1 MNLLTELKAE
11 RDSKYKGGLYHRTQI
26 LFAYNSNHIEGSRLT
41 EEQTRFIFETKSFF
55 PDGDNPIRVDDVVE
69 TTNHFR
75 LFDYML
81 DHAEEPLTEAM
92 VKEYHRI
99 LKTGTTD
106 AALTWFN
113 VGEYKSV
120 ANTVGDI
127 RTATPKQVPIRMK
140 ALLSRWNQKPSHTL
154 EELADFHYHFETIH
168 PFQDGNSRVGRMIL
182 FKECLAHGLTPFV
195 ILDADKMFYYRGLHE
210 YENMPGYLIG
220 TFQVSQDFYQELC
233 EELLPGH
240 EAEPEEGLQL

>member
-1 MNLLTELKAE
+1 M
-11 RDSKYKGGLYHRTQI
+11 
-26 LFAYNSNHIEGSRLT
+26 
-41 EEQTRFIFETKSFF
+41 
-55 PDGDNPIRVDDVVE
+55 DDVVE

-113 VGEYKSV
+113 VGEYKNV

-140 ALLSRWNQKPSHTL
+140 ALLSRWNQKSSHTL

-168 PFQDGNSRVGRMIL
+168 PFQDGNGRVGRMIL

-233 EELLPGH
+233 EELLPSH
-240 EAEPEEGLQL
+240 EAEPEEDMEL